1 MVITMWK
8 DLGSLDIELLW
19 RDLPSLSIQKE
30 RNTYIIAEFSD
41 LYDMDKRTVMT
52 LNQVHL

>member
-1 MVITMWK
+1 MWK